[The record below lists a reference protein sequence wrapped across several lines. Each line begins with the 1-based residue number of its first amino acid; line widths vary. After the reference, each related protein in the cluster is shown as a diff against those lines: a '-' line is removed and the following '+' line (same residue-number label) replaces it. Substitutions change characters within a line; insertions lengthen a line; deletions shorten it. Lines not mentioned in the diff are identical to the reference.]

1 MQARRRKK
9 NLKQKPEHSSLCLCV
24 HVCAAP
30 QPNCYSTIRVMG
42 SQKMICL
49 WAKRYI
55 EAGEELAY
63 DYNLADA
70 DNKEK
75 CTCGAEK

>member
-1 MQARRRKK
+1 
-9 NLKQKPEHSSLCLCV
+9 
-24 HVCAAP
+24 
-30 QPNCYSTIRVMG
+30 MG

-55 EAGEELAY
+55 EEGEELAY

-70 DNKEK
+70 ENKEM

>member
-1 MQARRRKK
+1 
-9 NLKQKPEHSSLCLCV
+9 
-24 HVCAAP
+24 
-30 QPNCYSTIRVMG
+30 MG